1 MPTYKFLKK
10 IDFDA
15 VGGPPLQIGDG
26 EYARTPTRSGR
37 FIIVSTG
44 KHVSTGKYLYS
55 TIAWGTPLR
64 EHNGIVQIK
73 DKGVWKNLS
82 SLEPFKKRKKEK
94 LLTEKYF
101 LDELKG
107 MYSSLSGKDLLPS
120 SWIFND
126 FGHTTIKYAKDNN
139 ENGVFD
145 EGDTLMSDFI
155 HTTPEDEYSTSVG
168 ENFDLV
174 ESHGCIHMKPN
185 DIDIIKNCIEKYSVI
200 EVMPYGL
207 EYAPISFEREYG
219 KPDYEL
225 HFYPS
230 LKKIIVYT
238 VTRIA

>member
-15 VGGPPLQIGDG
+15 VGGPPLQDG
-26 EYARTPTRSGR
+26 VGKYARTLTRSGR
-37 FIIVSTG
+37 FIIVSIG
-44 KHVSTGKYLYS
+44 KHISTGKYLYS

-94 LLTEKYF
+94 SLTEKDF
-101 LDELKG
+101 LNKLKR
-107 MYSSLSGKDLLPS
+107 MYSSLSGENLLPS

-126 FGHTTIKYAKDNN
+126 FGHTTIKYAKDK
-139 ENGVFD
+139 
-145 EGDTLMSDFI
+145 LMSDFI
-155 HTTPEDEYSTSVG
+155 HTTPEDEYLTSVG
-168 ENFDLV
+168 KNFDLV

-185 DIDIIKNCIEKYSVI
+185 DIDIIKNYIKKYSVI